1 VIFSVANITPALA
14 ITIAGLIQ
22 TGRQLGSEIGSA
34 FIQSF
39 VRIQEQVTS
48 NLTGLTLKTGAD
60 LTELRTTQ
68 LSQLF
73 GERASSVGNSTRD
86 ALLTLDSL
94 VRREA
99 YVLAYIDAFW
109 IIAWVLTASL
119 VLLVLL
125 KRPPPNH
132 LTPPRLANPP

>member
-1 VIFSVANITPALA
+1 MAVSAFQPAS
-14 ITIAGLIQ
+14 GLIQ
-22 TGRQLGSEIGSA
+22 TGRQFGSQIGSA
-34 FIQSF
+34 FIQTF

-48 NLTGLTLKTGAD
+48 NLAGLHLQTGAD
-60 LTELRTTQ
+60 LTEQRNTQ

-73 GERASSVGNSTRD
+73 GDRASSVDHSTSA

-109 IIAWVLTASL
+109 IVAWVLTASL
-119 VLLVLL
+119 VLLVFL
-125 KRPPPNH
+125 KPPPPNH
-132 LTPPRLANPP
+132 LTPPRLRTG